1 MRTIEE
7 EKVMDM
13 FVRVCKGYVQA
24 FIDKSDFIAERY
36 KVENWVNGEIGGTYQ
51 FESINRSLTFDQ
63 IRAII
68 EKDTDKYAYSDW
80 ERMKGI
86 ADHSKIG
93 LPVIPFMDYIRM
105 TQSQRVQINEMYSR
119 IDSIIGNLSEV

>member
-13 FVRVCKGYVQA
+13 FARVCKGYVQA

-36 KVENWVNGEIGGTYQ
+36 KVENWLNGEIGGTYQ

-86 ADHSKIG
+86 AEYSKIG

-119 IDSIIGNLSEV
+119 IDSIIRNLSEV